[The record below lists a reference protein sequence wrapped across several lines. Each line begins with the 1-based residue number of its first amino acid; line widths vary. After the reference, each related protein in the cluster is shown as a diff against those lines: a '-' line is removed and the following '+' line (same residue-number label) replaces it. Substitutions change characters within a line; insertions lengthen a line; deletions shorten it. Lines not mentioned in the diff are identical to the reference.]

1 MEKDINFNM
10 NGGGYGYGGGYGGYG
25 CGYGGFGAGGG
36 FLGGLIL
43 GSIFNRRGF
52 GDGGHCHTDGGGDY
66 SRAGYGSGA
75 ANLGYMMGKSAGED
89 AKYRDVVDATST
101 LNGAIR
107 NGFDFTNAN
116 INRLDTSVL
125 TGFGGLDKSICENKY
140 DALIQFKELSHQMS
154 MQHCAIEKAIS
165 CDGEKTR
172 LMIANQ
178 NEEAL
183 RVRLNEAER
192 QRDLLATGNFP
203 ISQPAHVHRHHC
215 HDRGDEVQVQINNI
229 NQQVAA
235 LGSVVGQNADAV
247 NRLIGQLGK

>member
-1 MEKDINFNM
+1 MNRDIDM
-10 NGGGYGYGGGYGGYG
+10 SVVDGRGGYGGGYGFGGAG
-25 CGYGGFGAGGG
+25 CGFV
-36 FLGGLIL
+36 GGLIL
-43 GSIFNRRGF
+43 GSLFNRRGF
-52 GDGGHCHTDGGGDY
+52 DDGHCHNYGGSYNRD
-66 SRAGYGSGA
+66 GYGSGA
-75 ANLGYMMGKSAGED
+75 AILGYQMGKSAGED

-101 LNGAIR
+101 ITGAIR

-116 INRLDTSVL
+116 INRVDTSVL
-125 TGFGGLDKSICENKY
+125 TGFGALDKSICENKY
-140 DALIQFKELSHQMS
+140 DNLIQFKELSHQMS